1 MSVTQTVEIPADHR
15 LIIDV
20 PREVP
25 VGRAVL
31 TFTPASAQKS
41 KEQRYDAAPLP
52 GGSYNTVEEAMQ
64 AAAEKAADPN
74 RKPISRFFG
83 ILSPG
88 VYGDGVTYQRNLR
101 DEWDD

>member
-1 MSVTQTVEIPADHR
+1 MSITQTIEIPTNRR

-25 VGRAVL
+25 IGKTIL
-31 TFTPASAQKS
+31 TFIPAPDQNAYAGK
-41 KEQRYDAAPLP
+41 
-52 GGSYNTVEEAMQ
+52 
-64 AAAEKAADPN
+64 PN
-74 RKPISRFFG
+74 RKPISMYFG

-88 VYGDGVTYQRNLR
+88 TYGDGVAYQRNLR